1 MDWILFGAIVVRNCI
16 LAFKAELSG
25 KGETGLN
32 IVSGVYALTR
42 VFTGNTLL
50 DYSEIQAK

>member
-16 LAFKAELSG
+16 LPFKAELSG

-32 IVSGVYALTR
+32 LVSGVYAHTG
-42 VFTGNTLL
+42 VFTGNTSL
-50 DYSEIQAK
+50 DYSEIQTK